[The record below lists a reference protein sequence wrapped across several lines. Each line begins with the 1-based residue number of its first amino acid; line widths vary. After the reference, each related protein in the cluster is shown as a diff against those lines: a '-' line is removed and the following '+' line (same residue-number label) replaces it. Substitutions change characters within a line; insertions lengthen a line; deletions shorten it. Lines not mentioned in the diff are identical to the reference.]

1 MQITIGANCW
11 NGVRSKSLSE
21 VLIEVIEKPRFMDKL
36 KQGSKRLN
44 DPKVKMI
51 LGYAVPL
58 MFLLGGLPPF
68 GLMHAFASNVSLAP
82 AVADAVPVMS
92 SVVQS
97 KILHAFDPL
106 IHMIQALS
114 YPIAGVMIAGGCLF
128 IMVGRREAG
137 MQMLQNAAL
146 GYILVQLA
154 PMLLELL
161 VGVGSTV
168 M

>member
-1 MQITIGANCW
+1 
-11 NGVRSKSLSE
+11 
-21 VLIEVIEKPRFMDKL
+21 
-36 KQGSKRLN
+36 
-44 DPKVKMI
+44 MI
-51 LGYAVPL
+51 LGYAIPL
-58 MFLLGGLPPF
+58 ALLFGGLPPF
-68 GLMHAFASNVSLAP
+68 GLMSAFARSTSLVP
-82 AVADAVPVMS
+82 VEAVPVMS

-128 IMVGRREAG
+128 IMVGNRERG